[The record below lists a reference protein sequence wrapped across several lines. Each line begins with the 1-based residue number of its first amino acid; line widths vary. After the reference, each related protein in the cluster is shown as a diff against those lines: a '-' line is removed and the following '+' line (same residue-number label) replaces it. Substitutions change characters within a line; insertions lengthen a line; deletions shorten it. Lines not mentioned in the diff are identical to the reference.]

1 MRLYIPIKSR
11 VISIFQVLYFIF
23 TGKSSKKTK
32 ALLYLI
38 DKRAKYFL
46 LILKKYDSK
55 LCIRDFE
62 RFYLLCSSTEFV
74 RLRQF
79 LLFMDVQCCHLNSGV
94 DADALPKILRE
105 VILRASDRYQLE
117 VTFVA
122 NQNVGITP
130 SVRIN
135 SIQVMSGADAADK
148 EIIERMKENDIV
160 MTQDIPLAA
169 QVIEKGGIAI
179 HPRGEIYTTANVK
192 ARLHLRDFIDSLR
205 GAGVNT
211 GRPPPISERDKREFS
226 SSLDQTIQKQKRKT
240 AI

>member
-1 MRLYIPIKSR
+1 MLP
-11 VISIFQVLYFIF
+11 F
-23 TGKSSKKTK
+23 
-32 ALLYLI
+32 
-38 DKRAKYFL
+38 
-46 LILKKYDSK
+46 K
-55 LCIRDFE
+55 LW
-62 RFYLLCSSTEFV
+62 
-74 RLRQF
+74 
-79 LLFMDVQCCHLNSGV
+79 V

-105 VILRASDRYQLE
+105 VVLRASDRYQLE

-192 ARLHLRDFIDSLR
+192 ARLH
-205 GAGVNT
+205 
-211 GRPPPISERDKREFS
+211 
-226 SSLDQTIQKQKRKT
+226 
-240 AI
+240 